1 MKIIIY
7 EQIILFVTMVI
18 VAIVFSPSN
27 ILINS
32 TRDLYISNTIIF
44 SAISLASNIIWSYQ
58 IVNYINKK
66 NFNIYIFIFGIFLS
80 IFTSIYLLRNQ
91 YFIND
96 KDWLKM
102 MINNNS
108 NIITI
113 TEKLLNNNKN
123 FKKNPEIFRLAKK
136 LVYQKNNDNDLMKSY
151 L

>member
-44 SAISLASNIIWSYQ
+44 SAVSLASNIIWSYQ

-66 NFNIYIFIFGIFLS
+66 NFNLYIFIFGIFLS

-123 FKKNPEIFRLAKK
+123 FKKNPEIFRLAKN

>member
-44 SAISLASNIIWSYQ
+44 SAVSLASNIIWSYQ

-123 FKKNPEIFRLAKK
+123 FKKNPEIFRLAKN

>member
-123 FKKNPEIFRLAKK
+123 FKKNPEIFRLAKN